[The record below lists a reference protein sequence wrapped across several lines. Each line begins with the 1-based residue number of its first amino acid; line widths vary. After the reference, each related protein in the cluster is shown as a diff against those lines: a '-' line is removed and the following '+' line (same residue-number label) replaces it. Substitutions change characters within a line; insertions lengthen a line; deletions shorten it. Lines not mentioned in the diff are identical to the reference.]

1 MIISNIKNR
10 NGNKAVNQFQI
21 DFKDFTAFQS
31 YETLILIKNN
41 ETNEVILDSGYR
53 NYSTTTSKYR
63 NIFLNETSKETEKK
77 IKQGIYKLS
86 SNLMEIAY
94 NKGLCGIPSGKNVLM
109 TDIGIDGNKI

>member
-1 MIISNIKNR
+1 MTCRQLSQLGVKHN
-10 NGNKAVNQFQI
+10 
-21 DFKDFTAFQS
+21 D
-31 YETLILIKNN
+31 NN
-41 ETNEVILDSGYR
+41 YKPYQR
-53 NYSTTTSKYR
+53 
-63 NIFLNETSKETEKK
+63 NETSKETEKK